1 MNLGAL
7 KLGVAFKLMLR
18 TMPILGVRLGVS
30 ILFWLAMLLYLAIT
44 GGVAYLIGQAN
55 ETIGVIVFLVAI
67 IAIAP
72 IYNLAYRYVFYLIKA
87 AHIAVI
93 SELLVNG
100 DLPAG
105 TNQLAWG
112 KQRVTE
118 RFGETSVMFVI
129 DEMVTG
135 VVNVF
140 TGTVY
145 SVASWIPGDSV
156 RTLVQV
162 LNTIIRFAL
171 SSIDEAILARRFYAN
186 SDNVWA
192 NARDGLVLYAMI
204 WKPIL
209 INAVALMI
217 VSYVPFIVAL
227 ILFSAPI
234 GFLVGLFSQQ
244 AAGVT
249 IIALLLFAWVIKVA
263 IGDAFAMTAI
273 IATYQRETANLQPD
287 AAMASQLDA
296 VSDKFKEIKQKASEG
311 LNNMVNRKPATPAS
325 DTPPSA
331 V

>member
-1 MNLGAL
+1 MNLQAL
-7 KLGVAFKLMLR
+7 RLGTAFNLMMR
-18 TMPILGVRLGVS
+18 TMPILLVRLGVS
-30 ILFWLAMLLYLAIT
+30 MLFWLAALLYLAIT

-55 ETIGVIVFLVAI
+55 ETIGVIVFI
-67 IAIAP
+67 IALVGIAP
-72 IYNLAYRYVFYLIKA
+72 LYNLAYRYVFYIIKA

-105 TNQLAWG
+105 TTQLAWG

-135 VVNVF
+135 VINVF
-140 TGTVY
+140 TRTVY
-145 SVASWIPGDSV
+145 SVASWIPGDTM
-156 RTLVQV
+156 RTLVNV

-171 SSIDEAILARRFYAN
+171 SSIDEAILARRFYGN
-186 SDNVWA
+186 SENVWA

-209 INAVALMI
+209 INAIALMI
-217 VSYVPFIVAL
+217 ISYIPFVLAF

-234 GFLVGLFSQQ
+234 GFVIGLFSQQ
-244 AAGVT
+244 AAGYAL
-249 IIALLLFAWVIKVA
+249 IAVLLFAWVIKVA
-263 IGDAFAMTAI
+263 IGDAFAM
-273 IATYQRETANLQPD
+273 IAMVSTYHRETLNLQPD
-287 AAMASQLDA
+287 AAMAAKLDA
-296 VSDKFKEIKQKASEG
+296 ASDKFKEIKQRASDG
-311 LNNMVNRKPATPAS
+311 LNSMLNRKPVEPAT
-325 DTPPSA
+325 DTPPA